1 VKASVLDLILII
13 ILVALIIYRLSPT
26 KGVKTITTE
35 ELKSVLNDPD
45 KVFIDVRSPI
55 EYKGQHIQ
63 QFQNVPLKSKFND
76 LPKDKEIVVICQ
88 TGIRSN
94 QACKK
99 LKRRGYKN
107 ITNVRGG
114 LSYWNF
120 KGEI

>member
-1 VKASVLDLILII
+1 MKASVLELILII

-26 KGVKTITTE
+26 KGIKTITTE

-99 LKRRGYKN
+99 LKRRGHKN

-120 KGEI
+120 KGEK